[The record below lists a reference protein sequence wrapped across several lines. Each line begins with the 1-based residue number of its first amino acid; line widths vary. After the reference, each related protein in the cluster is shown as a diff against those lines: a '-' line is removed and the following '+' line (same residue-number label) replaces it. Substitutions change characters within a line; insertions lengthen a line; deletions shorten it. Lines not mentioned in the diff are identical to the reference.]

1 MTNRLTLLPL
11 LILAACSSD
20 TASRGATGDNGADT
34 ATGSGADTGAGSGTE
49 DSGVTDTGAEADA
62 TTDTASDA
70 GGSAD
75 ATTDTEPSTDTTAD
89 TDPTAD
95 TTADTGADT
104 STDNCPDELFVQSD
118 PAPENSAYP
127 DPMLRAYCDADY
139 LNIES
144 NGIIGYQFV
153 PMTPNALRAQ
163 TNAWQVPLVP
173 EFSDT
178 LTTIPL
184 LGVVAVAINGIPIYG
199 ANEAATPGN
208 YGDPVYNAIVDF
220 CNGHT
225 GPQGDYHYH
234 ALVQECLAQAALEGV
249 PSPIIGFALD
259 GFPIYGPNGCLDA
272 ACTQVAT
279 FSSSWETTGD
289 PSVLAWDNHT
299 FTPNSDPTKL
309 DQCNGRI
316 GPDGSY
322 AYYATANFP
331 YTIGCYHGVPG
342 PSVVNGGGG
351 GTGGGTGAPTPCTAQ
366 ADCEV
371 AGACTG
377 TLGCECATTPMGQAC
392 IPTCNTAADCPVVTG
407 RTFTCSAAGLCVP
420 AR

>member
-1 MTNRLTLLPL
+1 MNNRLSLLPF

-20 TASRGATGDNGADT
+20 TAARSATGYNGADT
-34 ATGSGADTGAGSGTE
+34 AAGSGADTGAGSGTE

-62 TTDTASDA
+62 TADTD
-70 GGSAD
+70 
-75 ATTDTEPSTDTTAD
+75 PSTDT
-89 TDPTAD
+89 TAD

-104 STDNCPDELFVQSD
+104 STDNCPDELFIQSA

-127 DPMLRAYCDADY
+127 DPLLRAYCDADY

-199 ANEAATPGN
+199 ANEAAMPDN
-208 YGDPVYNAIVDF
+208 FGDPVYNAIVDF
-220 CNGHT
+220 CKGHT

-272 ACTQVAT
+272 ACTEVVT

-289 PSVLAWDNHT
+289 PSELAWDNHT

-316 GPDGSY
+316 GPDGRY
-322 AYYATANFP
+322 GYYATATFP

-351 GTGGGTGAPTPCTAQ
+351 GGGGTGTPTACTAQ

-371 AGACTG
+371 AGACAS
-377 TLGCECATTPMGQAC
+377 TLGCECTTTPMGQAC
-392 IPTCNTAADCPVVTG
+392 VPTCNTAADCPVVAG

>member
-1 MTNRLTLLPL
+1 MNNRLSLLPF

-20 TASRGATGDNGADT
+20 TAARSATGDNGADT
-34 ATGSGADTGAGSGTE
+34 AAGSGADTGAGSGTE
-49 DSGVTDTGAEADA
+49 DSGVTDTGAEADVTA
-62 TTDTASDA
+62 DTD
-70 GGSAD
+70 
-75 ATTDTEPSTDTTAD
+75 PSTDTTAD
-89 TDPTAD
+89 TTAD
-95 TTADTGADT
+95 TSADT
-104 STDNCPDELFVQSD
+104 STDNCPDELFIQSD

-127 DPMLRAYCDADY
+127 DPLLRAYCDADY

-199 ANEAATPGN
+199 ANEAAIPDN
-208 YGDPVYNAIVDF
+208 FGDPVYNAIVDF
-220 CNGHT
+220 CKGHT

-289 PSVLAWDNHT
+289 PSELAWDNHT

-316 GPDGSY
+316 GPDGRY
-322 AYYATANFP
+322 GYYATATFP

-351 GTGGGTGAPTPCTAQ
+351 GTGTGTPTACTAQ

-371 AGACTG
+371 AGACAS
-377 TLGCECATTPMGQAC
+377 TLGCECTTTPMGQAC
-392 IPTCNTAADCPVVTG
+392 VPTCNTAADCPVVAG

>member
-1 MTNRLTLLPL
+1 MNNRIALLPL

-20 TASRGATGDNGADT
+20 SAARSATGDNGADT

-62 TTDTASDA
+62 TADTD
-70 GGSAD
+70 
-75 ATTDTEPSTDTTAD
+75 PSTDT
-89 TDPTAD
+89 TAD

-104 STDNCPDELFVQSD
+104 STDNCPDELFIQSA

-127 DPMLRAYCDADY
+127 DPLLRAYCDADY

-199 ANEAATPGN
+199 ANEAAIPDN
-208 YGDPVYNAIVDF
+208 FGDPVYNAIVDF
-220 CNGHT
+220 CKGHT

-249 PSPIIGFALD
+249 PSPIIGYALD

-279 FSSSWETTGD
+279 FSSSWQQTGD
-289 PSVLAWDNHT
+289 PSELAWERHA
-299 FTPNSDPTKL
+299 FTPSSDPTKL

-316 GPDGSY
+316 GPDGRY
-322 AYYATANFP
+322 GYYATATFP

-351 GTGGGTGAPTPCTAQ
+351 GGGGGGGTGIPTACTAQ

-371 AGACTG
+371 AGACASA
-377 TLGCECATTPMGQAC
+377 LGCECTTTPMGQAC
-392 IPTCNTAADCPVVTG
+392 IPTCTTAADCPVVTG

>member
-1 MTNRLTLLPL
+1 MTHRLALLPL

-20 TASRGATGDNGADT
+20 TTARGANGDNSADT

-49 DSGVTDTGAEADA
+49 DSGVTDTGSE
-62 TTDTASDA
+62 TDT
-70 GGSAD
+70 GGSA
-75 ATTDTEPSTDTTAD
+75 DTTAD
-89 TDPTAD
+89 TGPSTDTTAD

-104 STDNCPDELFVQSD
+104 STDNCPDELFIQSA

-127 DPMLRAYCDADY
+127 DPLLRAYCDADY

-153 PMTPNALRAQ
+153 PMTPNALRSQ

-199 ANEAATPGN
+199 ANEAAIPDN
-208 YGDPVYNAIVDF
+208 FGDPVYNAIVDF
-220 CNGHT
+220 CKGHT

-272 ACTQVAT
+272 ACTEVVT

-289 PSVLAWDNHT
+289 PSELAWDNHT

-316 GPDGSY
+316 GPDGRY
-322 AYYATANFP
+322 GYYATATFP

-351 GTGGGTGAPTPCTAQ
+351 GGGGTGTPTACTAQ

-377 TLGCECATTPMGQAC
+377 ALGCECTTTPMGQAC
-392 IPTCNTAADCPVVTG
+392 IPTCNTAADCPVVAG

>member
-1 MTNRLTLLPL
+1 MNNRLSLLPF

-20 TASRGATGDNGADT
+20 TAARSATGDNGADT
-34 ATGSGADTGAGSGTE
+34 AAGSGADTGAGSGTE
-49 DSGVTDTGAEADA
+49 DSGVTDTDPAA
-62 TTDTASDA
+62 
-70 GGSAD
+70 
-75 ATTDTEPSTDTTAD
+75 DTTAD
-89 TDPTAD
+89 TDPSTDTTAD

-104 STDNCPDELFVQSD
+104 STDNCPDELFIQSA

-127 DPMLRAYCDADY
+127 DPLLRAYCDADY

-163 TNAWQVPLVP
+163 THAWQVPLVP

-199 ANEAATPGN
+199 ANEAAIPDN
-208 YGDPVYNAIVDF
+208 FGDPVYNAIVDF
-220 CNGHT
+220 CKGHT

-249 PSPIIGFALD
+249 PSPIIGYALD

-279 FSSSWETTGD
+279 FSSSWQQTGD
-289 PSVLAWDNHT
+289 PSELAWERHA
-299 FTPNSDPTKL
+299 FTPSSDPTRL

-316 GPDGSY
+316 GPDGRY
-322 AYYATANFP
+322 GYYATATFP

-351 GTGGGTGAPTPCTAQ
+351 GGGGGGGTGIPTACTAQ

-371 AGACTG
+371 AGACASA
-377 TLGCECATTPMGQAC
+377 LGCECTTTPMGQAC

>member
-1 MTNRLTLLPL
+1 MTNRLSLLPL

-20 TASRGATGDNGADT
+20 SAARSATGDNGGDT

-62 TTDTASDA
+62 TSDTESDA

-89 TDPTAD
+89 T
-95 TTADTGADT
+95 
-104 STDNCPDELFVQSD
+104 STDNCPDELFVQAD

-127 DPMLRAYCDADY
+127 DPSLRAYCDADY
-139 LNIES
+139 LNVES

-153 PMTPNALRAQ
+153 PITPNALRAQ
-163 TNAWQVPLVP
+163 THLWRLPLVP
-173 EFSDT
+173 EFTDT

-199 ANEAATPGN
+199 ANEAAMPDN
-208 YGDPVYNAIVDF
+208 FGDPVYNAIVDF
-220 CNGHT
+220 CKGHT
-225 GPQGDYHYH
+225 GGGGDYHYH
-234 ALVQECLAQAALEGV
+234 ALVQECLAQAALDGV
-249 PSPIIGFALD
+249 PSPIIGYALD
-259 GFPIYGPNGCLDA
+259 GFPIYGPNGCVDA
-272 ACTQVAT
+272 ACTQVVT
-279 FSSSWETTGD
+279 FQSGWQQTGD
-289 PSVLAWDNHT
+289 PSELAWERHA
-299 FTPNSDPTKL
+299 FTPSSDPTKL

-322 AYYATANFP
+322 GYHATATFP

-351 GTGGGTGAPTPCTAQ
+351 GTGGGTGTPTACTTQ
-366 ADCEV
+366 SDCEA
-371 AGACTG
+371 AGACPSE
-377 TLGCECATTPMGQAC
+377 LGCECTTTPMGQAC
-392 IPTCNTAADCPVVTG
+392 VPTCTTAADCPVVPG

>member
-1 MTNRLTLLPL
+1 MTHRLALLPL

-20 TASRGATGDNGADT
+20 TTARGATGDNGADT
-34 ATGSGADTGAGSGTE
+34 ATGSGTDTGAGSGNE
-49 DSGVTDTGAEADA
+49 DSGVTDTGA
-62 TTDTASDA
+62 DT

-75 ATTDTEPSTDTTAD
+75 TTPDTDPAADTTAD
-89 TDPTAD
+89 TDPSTDTTAD

-104 STDNCPDELFVQSD
+104 STDNSPDELFIQSE

-127 DPMLRAYCDADY
+127 DPLLRAYCDADY

-199 ANEAATPGN
+199 ANEAAIPDN
-208 YGDPVYNAIVDF
+208 FGDPVYNAIVDF
-220 CNGHT
+220 CKGHT

-272 ACTQVAT
+272 ACTEVVT

-289 PSVLAWDNHT
+289 PSELAWDNHT

-316 GPDGSY
+316 GPDGRY
-322 AYYATANFP
+322 GYYATATFP

-351 GTGGGTGAPTPCTAQ
+351 GGGGTGTPTACTAQ

-377 TLGCECATTPMGQAC
+377 ALGCECTTTPMGQAC

>member
-1 MTNRLTLLPL
+1 MNHRIALLPL

-20 TASRGATGDNGADT
+20 SAARGATSDNGADT
-34 ATGSGADTGAGSGTE
+34 STGSGADTGMGSGTE

-62 TTDTASDA
+62 TTDTESDA

-89 TDPTAD
+89 TDPAAD

-104 STDNCPDELFVQSD
+104 STDNCPDELFIQSD

-289 PSVLAWDNHT
+289 PTVLAWDNHT

-342 PSVVNGGGG
+342 PSVVTGGGGGGG
-351 GTGGGTGAPTPCTAQ
+351 GTGIPTACTAQ

-371 AGACTG
+371 AGACAG
-377 TLGCECATTPMGQAC
+377 TLGCECTTTPMGQAC

>member
-20 TASRGATGDNGADT
+20 TTSRGATGDNGADT

>member
-1 MTNRLTLLPL
+1 
-11 LILAACSSD
+11 
-20 TASRGATGDNGADT
+20 
-34 ATGSGADTGAGSGTE
+34 
-49 DSGVTDTGAEADA
+49 VTDTGAEADA
-62 TTDTASDA
+62 TADT
-70 GGSAD
+70 G
-75 ATTDTEPSTDTTAD
+75 TTDT
-89 TDPTAD
+89 TAD
-95 TTADTGADT
+95 TTADTSADT
-104 STDNCPDELFVQSD
+104 STDNCPDELFIQPA

-127 DPMLRAYCDADY
+127 DPLLRAYCDADY

-153 PMTPNALRAQ
+153 PITPNALRAQ

-199 ANEAATPGN
+199 ANEAAMPDN
-208 YGDPVYNAIVDF
+208 FGDPVYNAIVDF
-220 CNGHT
+220 CKGHT

-249 PSPIIGFALD
+249 PSPIIGYALD

-272 ACTQVAT
+272 ACTEVVT

-289 PSVLAWDNHT
+289 PSELAWERHA
-299 FTPNSDPTKL
+299 FTPSSDPTKL

-322 AYYATANFP
+322 AYYATATFP

-342 PSVVNGGGG
+342 PSVVTGGGGGGGGG
-351 GTGGGTGAPTPCTAQ
+351 GTGIPTACTAQ

-371 AGACTG
+371 AGACAG
-377 TLGCECATTPMGQAC
+377 ALGCECTTTPMGQAC

>member
-1 MTNRLTLLPL
+1 MKNRLSLLPL

-20 TASRGATGDNGADT
+20 TAARSATGDNSADT
-34 ATGSGADTGAGSGTE
+34 ATGSGADAGTGSGTE

-62 TTDTASDA
+62 TTDAETDT

-75 ATTDTEPSTDTTAD
+75 TTADTEPSTDTTAD
-89 TDPTAD
+89 TS
-95 TTADTGADT
+95 ADT
-104 STDNCPDELFVQSD
+104 STDNCPDELFVQAD

-139 LNIES
+139 LNIAS

-234 ALVQECLAQAALEGV
+234 ALVQECLAQAALDGV

-289 PSVLAWDNHT
+289 PSVLAWDNHA

-351 GTGGGTGAPTPCTAQ
+351 GTGGGTGTPTACTAQ
-366 ADCEV
+366 TDCE
-371 AGACTG
+371 AASACPS
-377 TLGCECATTPMGQAC
+377 TLGCECTTTPMGQAC
-392 IPTCNTAADCPVVTG
+392 IPTCTVAADCPVVTG